1 MVVPSEYGSKILCML
16 NLLFKNSE
24 NHKYFPLKTLYLYN
38 QEVNINSFS
47 HLGDNVSYPEQCF
60 KLFDDSVMPSN
71 FLIWLFHSQTK
82 MVPNGQKFTF
92 SPELLILL
100 PPHHQLSRGKSLQP
114 SYPFC
119 LHLDRRWASWINFT
133 FHLVLKPLPS
143 CFPFLSPSLSLPTS
157 IKLWASYG
165 SVFAAAS

>member
-1 MVVPSEYGSKILCML
+1 MGVRFSVML

-24 NHKYFPLKTLYLYN
+24 NHKYFPLKTLYLYS

-47 HLGDNVSYPEQCF
+47 HLGDNVSYPDQCF

-71 FLIWLFHSQTK
+71 ILIWLFHSQTK

-100 PPHHQLSRGKSLQP
+100 PPHHQLSIEANPFSHLTHSVSIWTGGEWAELISP
-114 SYPFC
+114 STLFSNLY
-119 LHLDRRWASWINFT
+119 L
-133 FHLVLKPLPS
+133 LV
-143 CFPFLSPSLSLPTS
+143 FPFLSITIFTNLNKIMS
-157 IKLWASYG
+157 ILC
-165 SVFAAAS
+165 VFATAS